1 MIIKKHHN
9 IDCSIPLPYEP
20 LSRFGLLT
28 YSFAYTSISAH
39 WALYKR
45 TRLYI
50 KRIPI
55 SRNLAFPCQSFGR
68 IVSSD
73 ATVLT
78 SCEVFNRN
86 WEGIERF
93 LDLWARVMRLTME
106 LLYQL
111 SYNGICFKIFN
122 LRFTYEPPTTSRRK
136 VPSEI
141 IKWLV

>member
-1 MIIKKHHN
+1 MIIKKHHK
-9 IDCSIPLPYEP
+9 IDCSISLLLEP

-28 YSFAYTSISAH
+28 YSFAYTSISTPKAF
-39 WALYKR
+39 YKR

-50 KRIPI
+50 KHIPI

-111 SYNGICFKIFN
+111 SYNGICFEIFN
-122 LRFTYEPPTTSRRK
+122 LRFIYEPPTTSRRK